1 MTDTEPRTAIVV
13 GAGAW
18 GLPAAAQLAL
28 RGHEVTLVDRYGVA
42 NPLSS
47 SPGPTRVW
55 RHADTKPVLC
65 RLGLRSVGA
74 MDRLAE
80 RAGHEVYRQVGV
92 LWRDHDPSRLLATLR
107 AEGVEHVEVEPPD
120 VGRWLP
126 HLRPDERPA
135 VWTPLG
141 GCVLAA
147 ASMAAQEQV
156 FRAAGGRVVL
166 DEVADVDAARGTV
179 DLREGGRIAA
189 HVVVVAPGP
198 GAVALLPM
206 LGVDLPLAPRLEQ
219 VVHFGSADAPHRYD
233 DVPCLFEGE
242 YAASPGFYSMPT
254 PGRGYKIGLDD
265 PIRDWTP
272 ADLDRTP
279 SAERTD
285 ATATEAARLGFITD
299 PVLDAQVCSWTD
311 SPDGLFVV
319 DRIDRVVLACGD
331 SGAGFK
337 FSALMGEIL
346 ADLAEGRDPD
356 DDVASLGLG
365 RFVGP
370 VSPPTRS
377 GGHFI

>member
-1 MTDTEPRTAIVV
+1 MTGQTAIVV

-18 GLPAAAQLAL
+18 GLPTAAQLAL

-42 NPLSS
+42 NELSS

-55 RHADTKPVLC
+55 RHADTTPVLC

-80 RAGHEVYRQVGV
+80 RSGVATYRKVGV
-92 LWRDHDPSRLLATLR
+92 LWRDFDPSRLLATLR
-107 AEGVEHVEVEPPD
+107 EEDVEHVEVEAAD

-126 HLRPDERPA
+126 GLTPDERPA

-147 ASMAAQEQV
+147 HSMAAQAQL
-156 FRAAGGRVVL
+156 FNGAGGRL
-166 DEVADVDAARGTV
+166 LKDEVVDIDASSGTV
-179 DLREGGRIAA
+179 ELRESGRLVADT
-189 HVVVVAPGP
+189 VVVAPGP

-206 LGVDLPLAPRLEQ
+206 LDVDLPLVPHLEQ
-219 VVHFGSADAPHRYD
+219 VVHFGSPDAPHRYD

-242 YAASPGFYSMPT
+242 YGASPGFYSMPT
-254 PGRGYKIGLDD
+254 PGLGFKIGLDAQV
-265 PIRDWTP
+265 RDWTP
-272 ADLDRTP
+272 DDLDRTP
-279 SAERTD
+279 SEQRTRE
-285 ATATEAARLGFITD
+285 TAVEAARLGFITD

-311 SPDGLFVV
+311 SPDGLFV
-319 DRIDRVVLACGD
+319 IDRVGKVVLACGD

-346 ADLAEGRDPD
+346 AGLAEGDEPD
-356 DDVASLGLG
+356 ADVASLGLA
-365 RFVGP
+365 RFDGP
-370 VSPPTRS
+370 VAPQRRS
-377 GGHFI
+377 GHFL